1 MQAAEGNGAAKAGL
15 QAMFGH
21 LSCAVARLSRHT
33 LNLYKL
39 GAMDQ
44 NKTTLERAFELA
56 KSGVYANLD
65 ELRMKLKAEGY
76 DLKQT
81 EGTALRKQLNLI
93 MQSARTN
100 AIQ

>member
-21 LSCAVARLSRHT
+21 LSRHT